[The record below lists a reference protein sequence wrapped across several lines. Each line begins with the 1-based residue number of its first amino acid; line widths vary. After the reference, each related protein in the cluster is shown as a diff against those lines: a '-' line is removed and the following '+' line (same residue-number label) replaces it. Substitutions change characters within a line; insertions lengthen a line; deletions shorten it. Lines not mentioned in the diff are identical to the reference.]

1 MLPVLFFF
9 FCVNAADFF
18 PQIAT
23 FSIKKKT
30 GSYFSENNDLPNIS
44 EDVPSI
50 LGRCPEELLQLLFLH
65 FLPELNVST
74 NIGSF
79 TWTSVHFHTSYLSK
93 YASAKAARAQILPL
107 AGEISR

>member
-9 FCVNAADFF
+9 FCVKAADFSPDCHIF
-18 PQIAT
+18 DL
-23 FSIKKKT
+23 KKT

-79 TWTSVHFHTSYLSK
+79 T
-93 YASAKAARAQILPL
+93 
-107 AGEISR
+107 